1 MRLPKI
7 LAAAAPL
14 ALLAACGDNVEDIE
28 AAAADTENAIATE
41 DVDTSGDDDSEPAA
55 ATKLDEAKDASGT
68 YTVTDADGTTRR
80 ITLDTSAGT
89 YEYKN
94 DKGETKTGS
103 YTRADDG
110 YRFIINDYNG
120 RIGYFAFSNGDL
132 VRLPV
137 DATLSPDDK
146 GEVEVSGERYRRDDK
161 PFTREPELGSPVAPQ
176 DLNN

>member
-1 MRLPKI
+1 MRLPMI

-14 ALLAACGDNVEDIE
+14 TLLAACGDDVENVD
-28 AAAADTENAIATE
+28 AAAADTANVVAAD
-41 DVDTSGDDDSEPAA
+41 DVDTASTDDSGPTS

-68 YTVTDADGTTRR
+68 YTVTDADGTSRR

-89 YEYKN
+89 YEYKT
-94 DKGETKTGS
+94 DTGETKTGS

-146 GEVEVSGERYRRDDK
+146 GEVVVSGERYRRDDK